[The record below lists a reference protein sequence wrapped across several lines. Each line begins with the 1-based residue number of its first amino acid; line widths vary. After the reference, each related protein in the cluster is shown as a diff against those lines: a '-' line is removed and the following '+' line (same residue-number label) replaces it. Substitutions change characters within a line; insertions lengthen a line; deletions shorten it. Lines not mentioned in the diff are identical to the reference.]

1 MGEIDTA
8 ALKEN
13 FGAVA
18 AHGGDQVALYF
29 YSYLFLKY
37 PETREMF
44 PPAMTR
50 QRDRLVGAL
59 VRIVTNVD
67 DVATL
72 VPYLQDLG
80 RDHRKF
86 GALAGH
92 YPAVGEALLSTLR
105 HFSGDAWTEKLQQDW
120 AAAYGI
126 VASTMSGA
134 AEEVA
139 ETAPA
144 YWTGEVVEIDR
155 RTFDI
160 AVLRVRTSESI
171 PYLAGQSLSLEP
183 TDRRPREWRFY
194 TPANAPGGTEIEL
207 HARLI
212 PGGPVSTALVRSTV
226 VGDEIRL
233 GPPVGR
239 MVLDAESSRPLLLVA
254 GSTGWAPMKAIIDQV
269 SRNGRRPT
277 TAFFGAKTI
286 REAYDREAF
295 EALGEQHH
303 WLDARTVISD
313 DVQWPG
319 RKGLVGEVA
328 ADEGDWAGHD
338 AFVCGSPA
346 MVEASVKRLIAVGV
360 PEAQIKFEEFGEA

>member
-1 MGEIDTA
+1 M
-8 ALKEN
+8 
-13 FGAVA
+13 
-18 AHGGDQVALYF
+18 
-29 YSYLFLKY
+29 
-37 PETREMF
+37 
-44 PPAMTR
+44 
-50 QRDRLVGAL
+50 
-59 VRIVTNVD
+59 
-67 DVATL
+67 
-72 VPYLQDLG
+72 
-80 RDHRKF
+80 
-86 GALAGH
+86 
-92 YPAVGEALLSTLR
+92 
-105 HFSGDAWTEKLQQDW
+105 
-120 AAAYGI
+120 

-134 AEEVA
+134 AEKVA

-144 YWTGEVVEIDR
+144 CWTGDVVEIDR

-160 AVLRVRTSESI
+160 AVLQVRTSETPSLRRW
-171 PYLAGQSLSLEP
+171 PVPLAG
-183 TDRRPREWRFY
+183 TDDRRPREWRFY

-212 PGGPVSTALVRSTV
+212 TGGPVSTALVRSSV